1 MLIKERFH
9 LFMFPRLFVMFLAQS
24 GLLLDFFY
32 RDRSSIPGRDP
43 FRQPPKKLRSMG
55 RCPIIISVDRFRLI
69 AGIRNFCNL
78 PNRYP
83 WKEILKMTEDT
94 VRRLEQLDQDFG

>member
-1 MLIKERFH
+1 
-9 LFMFPRLFVMFLAQS
+9 
-24 GLLLDFFY
+24 
-32 RDRSSIPGRDP
+32 
-43 FRQPPKKLRSMG
+43 MG

-83 WKEILKMTEDT
+83 WKEILKMTENT
-94 VRRLEQLDQDFG
+94 VRRLEQPDQDFG